1 MYVCMYVCLH
11 ITYTYIYIYIFIF
24 IFISIFEQYLS
35 HAKIA
40 ASPCNDSVQALT
52 SVLVLVET
60 SRPLKLGL
68 TSSEA
73 KRKVVGV

>member
-1 MYVCMYVCLH
+1 MYVCMYVYILH
-11 ITYTYIYIYIFIF
+11 IRIYIYIF

>member
-1 MYVCMYVCLH
+1 MYVCMS
-11 ITYTYIYIYIFIF
+11 TYYIYVYIYIF